1 MSDETLAND
10 KNIRFFYQ
18 APSCVE
24 YPLDFSIHAFEHLEG
39 VALRGQVPNSPEAD
53 LLYQVGG
60 RENW

>member
-1 MSDETLAND
+1 MSDETLSND
-10 KNIRFFYQ
+10 KNTRFLYQ

-53 LLYQVGG
+53 LLYQVGIQ
-60 RENW
+60 ENW